1 MSKKE
6 KLQLQVL
13 TAVVAGV
20 VSVSIGGDI
29 ATPPWLLKARML

>member
-20 VSVSIGGDI
+20 VSVSIGGG
-29 ATPPWLLKARML
+29 TLQRRPGC